1 MTTQAA
7 FVEVDHQAFNQA
19 LSRLARVTER
29 PEPVLR
35 GIGEYLRNSTSDRFS
50 TQTDPEGRPWTPL
63 SEDYKARKER
73 NADKILTLGGYL
85 RKIVFQVE
93 GDMVLVGSPMEYA
106 AIHQFGGTIR
116 PKSGKALAFGGRVVA
131 SVTIPARPYLGVSDA
146 DAAGIEDL
154 VSDYLAGALDA

>member
-7 FVEVDHQAFNQA
+7 FVQVDHQAFNRA
-19 LSRLARVTER
+19 LSRLARATER

-35 GIGEYLRNSTSDRFS
+35 GIGEYLRNSTSDRFK
-50 TQTDPEGRPWTPL
+50 TQTDPDDRPWQPL
-63 SEDYKARKER
+63 SEDYQARKES

-93 GDMVLVGSPMEYA
+93 GDTVLVGSNMEYA
-106 AIHQFGGTIR
+106 AIHQFGGTIK
-116 PKSGKALAFGGRVVA
+116 PKKGKALAFGGRVVA

-146 DAAGIEDL
+146 DAAGIESL
-154 VSDYLAGALDA
+154 VSEYLASTLDG